1 MHWMHWGI
9 GFWPLFPL
17 LWIGIIVL
25 LCVSARRLFGRR
37 ERHMPYYMHG
47 ETPHGPFHTPFEAPV
62 EPDALEILRR
72 RYARGEIDGTTFDQ
86 MRERLESSG
95 RPRD

>member
-25 LCVSARRLFGRR
+25 LGVSARRLFGWRGRR
-37 ERHMPYYMHG
+37 EHYYTHG
-47 ETPHGPFHTPFEAPV
+47 EAHYGPFHAPF
-62 EPDALEILRR
+62 EPDAMEILRR
-72 RYARGEIDGTTFDQ
+72 RYARGEIDGPTFDQ
-86 MRERLESSG
+86 MRERLEGSAP
-95 RPRD
+95 PRS

>member
-1 MHWMHWGI
+1 MHDWGF

-17 LWIGIIVL
+17 FWLGIIIF
-25 LCVSARRLFGRR
+25 LCWGARRWSGGRNNIQPYR
-37 ERHMPYYMHG
+37 TPGER
-47 ETPHGPFHTPFEAPV
+47 PFEPNAM
-62 EPDALEILRR
+62 EILRR

-95 RPRD
+95 RSRD

>member
-1 MHWMHWGI
+1 MHWGI

-17 LWIGIIVL
+17 LWIGMIIFFCWVAGRWFGWRDRRGPI
-25 LCVSARRLFGRR
+25 SA
-37 ERHMPYYMHG
+37 
-47 ETPHGPFHTPFEAPV
+47 PFEPN
-62 EPDALEILRR
+62 ALEILRR

-86 MRERLESSG
+86 MCERLGSSG